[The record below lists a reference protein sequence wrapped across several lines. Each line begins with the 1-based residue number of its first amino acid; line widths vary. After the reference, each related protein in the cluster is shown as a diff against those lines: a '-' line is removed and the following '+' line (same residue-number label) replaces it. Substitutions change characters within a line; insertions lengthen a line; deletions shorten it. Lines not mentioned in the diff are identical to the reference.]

1 MRETL
6 RMLVVLTLICGVS
19 GYSLATLKK
28 ATRQRIESQV
38 LTYVQGPAL
47 LGVLTQR
54 DNDPIAD
61 RKPFALDDSEILVF
75 PAFDQGKLTGIAFE
89 AFAPGYS
96 GDIGLMVG
104 FDPATDKLV
113 GIGVTTQTETPGIGT
128 RILEKSFTSQ
138 FKNHGLKKL
147 DVRSKDGD
155 LDGVT
160 GATYST
166 TGVMAAVQKAAKL
179 YTRLKPEIIK
189 TWPQGDA
196 S

>member
-6 RMLVVLTLICGVS
+6 RMLLVLSLICGVS
-19 GYSLATLKK
+19 GYSLATLKQ
-28 ATRQRIESQV
+28 ATRQRIEAQV

-61 RKPFALDDSEILVF
+61 RKPFEVDGSKVLVF
-75 PAFDQGKLTGIAFE
+75 PAFAQGKLAGVALE

-96 GDIGLMVG
+96 GDIGVMVG
-104 FDPATDKLV
+104 FDPNTDKLV

-138 FKNHGLKKL
+138 FRDHGLDKL

-155 LDGVT
+155 LDAIT

-166 TGVMAAVQKAAKL
+166 AGVMAAVQNAAAV
-179 YTRLKPEIIK
+179 YSRLKADILK